1 MLADLIWI
9 SCAAE
14 EGRAQGPASEIV
26 FSFLKEEEEGEGR
39 SGGGARGEMEEE
51 GRRKAR
57 G

>member
-39 SGGGARGEMEEE
+39 SGGGWGEGRDGGTREEE
-51 GRRKAR
+51 G
-57 G
+57 